1 MIFRFQE
8 NLAPNDSSQITKK
21 NLVLFSVAQPI
32 INHHKGQKKK
42 FSRSKKKEL
51 KKPVTWILSLHNEL
65 WISLLW
71 NLMRHSLLFVWLLYT
86 VVESLCC
93 HKKKCANHFNG
104 KNGLMCLCRNLN
116 HQYEK
121 KNHNALFG
129 YRSWRVLPI
138 QPNLADCSSVLN
150 LSLKRASCFFSNI
163 GDLGFYKFLSVKL
176 LAHFFDVNT
185 GSQQQWHWCA
195 VL

>member
-8 NLAPNDSSQITKK
+8 NLAPNDSPQITKK
-21 NLVLFSVAQPI
+21 IWSFFQLPI
-32 INHHKGQKKK
+32 PSLITTKGKK
-42 FSRSKKKEL
+42 RSFREVRKKNWK

-104 KNGLMCLCRNLN
+104 KNGLIDLCRNLN

-121 KNHNALFG
+121 KTTMPFLDIEVDVYCPF
-129 YRSWRVLPI
+129 SPIWLIVL
-138 QPNLADCSSVLN
+138 LCSTCL
-150 LSLKRASCFFSNI
+150 
-163 GDLGFYKFLSVKL
+163 
-176 LAHFFDVNT
+176 
-185 GSQQQWHWCA
+185 
-195 VL
+195 

>member
-1 MIFRFQE
+1 MISVNQ
-8 NLAPNDSSQITKK
+8 NLTKNPYWLKKIYKTKMSPHFLNLQFMQHIYDFSFSREFGTQWLPTNNQK

-51 KKPVTWILSLHNEL
+51 KKKPVTWILSLHNEL

-93 HKKKCANHFNG
+93 HKKN
-104 KNGLMCLCRNLN
+104 
-116 HQYEK
+116 
-121 KNHNALFG
+121 
-129 YRSWRVLPI
+129 VPI
-138 QPNLADCSSVLN
+138 ISM
-150 LSLKRASCFFSNI
+150 
-163 GDLGFYKFLSVKL
+163 VKM
-176 LAHFFDVNT
+176 A
-185 GSQQQWHWCA
+185 
-195 VL
+195 